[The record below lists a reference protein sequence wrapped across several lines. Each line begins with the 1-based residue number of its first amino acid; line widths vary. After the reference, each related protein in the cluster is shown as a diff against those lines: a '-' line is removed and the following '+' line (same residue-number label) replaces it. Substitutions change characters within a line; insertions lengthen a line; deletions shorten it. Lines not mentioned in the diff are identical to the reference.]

1 MVPGAHDALTTTDS
15 GSDYDFENFNPVHP
29 LDSVL
34 INRLRK
40 PTRNRSESGGLA
52 QLVNTFKKVNKN

>member
-15 GSDYDFENFNPVHP
+15 GSDYDFENFNPAHTI
-29 LDSVL
+29 DGVL

-40 PTRNRSESGGLA
+40 PTRNR
-52 QLVNTFKKVNKN
+52 